1 MKSLDLNLNTFQYS
15 ELLLVLKTWFRRPI
29 QSRERVMKHKQV
41 RSSPYQWK
49 KSLSRGAT
57 LGSSAVRYLPDN
69 LCYEPLWSII
79 SPYKE
84 YPKLAEW
91 QNSGSGQL
99 IWLQDFSFVM
109 LSLAV
114 WFRSARANPG
124 WVVRAWLQ
132 AHAFWS
138 WQASRKQWRPG
149 PIVIC
154 WANPSRKYLLYA
166 AIFEITITGDYKLK
180 FCRPVRILRPWYNPA
195 SFIPCGSHG

>member
-1 MKSLDLNLNTFQYS
+1 MQLWDT
-15 ELLLVLKTWFRRPI
+15 
-29 QSRERVMKHKQV
+29 
-41 RSSPYQWK
+41 
-49 KSLSRGAT
+49 
-57 LGSSAVRYLPDN
+57 SAVRYLPDN

-91 QNSGSGQL
+91 QNPGSGQL

-166 AIFEITITGDYKLK
+166 AIFEITITCDYKLI
-180 FCRPVRILRPWYNPA
+180 FAGLFEFFALDTILRVLYHVEATDRLSRPALYVLRHLYNLPRLLILFGRRVDYHPQRA
-195 SFIPCGSHG
+195 KLGYHLPLW